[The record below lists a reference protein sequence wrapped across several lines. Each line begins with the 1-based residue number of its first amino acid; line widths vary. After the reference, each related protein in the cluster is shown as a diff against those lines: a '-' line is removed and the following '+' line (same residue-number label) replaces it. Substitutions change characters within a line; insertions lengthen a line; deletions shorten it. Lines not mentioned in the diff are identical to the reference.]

1 MTTSTDDASDIR
13 IDYEQAAAP
22 YARHRGVH
30 PGVLAELIA
39 GANVTASAH
48 VLDVGCGTGN
58 YARALQ
64 QVTGCKVSGIE
75 PSDAMRA
82 NAMDAAN
89 WDAIVP
95 GSAEHLT
102 FPEASFD
109 LVMSTDVIHHV
120 VDRPAFFG
128 EAWRVLVDGGRIATV
143 TDSPEDIARRRP
155 LSSHFPET
163 IEIELRRYPTI
174 DALRAEMAGA
184 GFQVMPLGHAELE
197 YDLAE
202 INSYRDR
209 AFSSLHLI
217 DEHAFQRGIERLEAD
232 LASGPIPSRS
242 LYTIVWGEKPRS
254 PVHENGGR

>member
-1 MTTSTDDASDIR
+1 MMTIEPSPQTR
-13 IDYEQAAAP
+13 IDYERAATP
-22 YARHRGVH
+22 YTRHRGIH
-30 PGVLAELIA
+30 PGVLAELIG
-39 GANVTASAH
+39 GADVTARSR

-64 QVTGCKVSGIE
+64 QETGCRVSGIE
-75 PSDAMRA
+75 PSTAMRA

-95 GSAEHLT
+95 GSAESLP
-102 FPEASFD
+102 FPDSTFD

-120 VDRPAFFG
+120 GDRPAFFR
-128 EAWRVLVDGGRIATV
+128 EALRVLTGSGRIATA

-174 DALRAEMAGA
+174 AILQAEMAGA
-184 GFQVMPLGHAELE
+184 GFRVMPLGHAELE
-197 YDLAE
+197 YDLVE
-202 INSYRDR
+202 IAAYRDR

-217 DEHAFQRGIERLEAD
+217 DEDALQRGIERLDAD
-232 LASGPIPSRS
+232 LASGPIPSLS

-254 PVHENGGR
+254 HVQTHGGR

>member
-1 MTTSTDDASDIR
+1 MMSAKPSHQTR
-13 IDYEQAAAP
+13 IDYERAAAP
-22 YARHRGVH
+22 YARHRGIH

-39 GANVTASAH
+39 SAHLTAGSH

-64 QVTGCKVSGIE
+64 QETGCKVSGIE
-75 PSDAMRA
+75 PSNAMRA
-82 NAMDAAN
+82 NAMHAAN

-95 GSAEHLT
+95 GSAENLP
-102 FPEASFD
+102 FPDSSFD
-109 LVMSTDVIHHV
+109 LIMSTDVIHHV
-120 VDRPAFFG
+120 GDRPAFFR
-128 EAWRVLVDGGRIATV
+128 EALRVLTGSGRIATV

-174 DALRAEMAGA
+174 AVLQAEMAGA
-184 GFQVMPLGHAELE
+184 GFRVMPLGHAELE
-197 YDLAE
+197 YDLVE
-202 INSYRDR
+202 IAAYRDR

-217 DEHAFQRGIERLEAD
+217 DEDAFQRGIERLDAD
-232 LASGPIPSRS
+232 LASGPIPSLS

-254 PVHENGGR
+254 PEQANGGR